1 MIAVAIIGLISTVAV
16 LAWAVLTGPVIM
28 QALAVIALACAVVL
42 LMAHDDAEGGDL
54 R

>member
-1 MIAVAIIGLISTVAV
+1 MIAFAFIGLISTVAV
-16 LAWAVLTGPVIM
+16 LAWALLMGPVIM

-42 LMAHDDAEGGDL
+42 LMASDDAEGGDL

>member
-1 MIAVAIIGLISTVAV
+1 MTAVAIVGLISTVAV
-16 LAWAVLTGPVIM
+16 LAWAVLTAPVIV